1 MGLNSRE
8 MAGKHGKPPADSQ
21 PENGQSIPPVVPV
34 DAPSIPLILL
44 DSNRARSRRGNGR
57 SGAAGATKEAWG
69 GSNIGKDMP
78 TPRAIYEAL
87 DKFVV
92 GQERA
97 KKVLAVAVHNHYK
110 RIYYESSKKHKYQDG
125 STDGSEPCPLEEDI
139 DDGDIV
145 ELEKSN
151 ILIMGPTGCGIT
163 FSFFFLYLF
172 ILLSLTAYVTNKS
185 SLIQDTVLLDYQIN
199 RCYLLVRLHFS

>member
-21 PENGQSIPPVVPV
+21 SENGQSIPPVVPV

-69 GSNIGKDMP
+69 GSNLGKDMP

-151 ILIMGPTGCGIT
+151 SYHGSYWLWEDIACKIVG
-163 FSFFFLYLF
+163 
-172 ILLSLTAYVTNKS
+172 
-185 SLIQDTVLLDYQIN
+185 
-199 RCYLLVRLHFS
+199 